1 MQRGARRRVVAAVPC
16 GTNVLSKRSHEPP
29 QPRPRPPTIVDVAA
43 AAGVSIA
50 TVSRALGGQS
60 RVAPAL
66 AERVR
71 AAASRLGYVPDRR
84 GRALVQRR
92 SNSIGAV
99 VPTIDN
105 PIFARALA
113 ALQVRLDA
121 DGYRLLLASTEYG
134 EQRELAAVQALVEH
148 GVDGIVL
155 VGARHHAG
163 VLPLIAARGIPV
175 VCTWTYDPGG
185 AIATV
190 GFDNHDAMRRLV
202 AHLTDLGHRR
212 LAMIAGIAAGNDRA
226 AARSEGFRAAL
237 AARGLAP
244 VAVLERPYT
253 IADGRAATRTLL
265 AAARTPTALVCGND
279 ILAFGALAEARE
291 MGVAVPAELSVTGFD
306 DVDLAS
312 HVVPPLT
319 TMRVPSAAMG
329 RHAAEHLLARLHGRD
344 TLQALALDAELIVR
358 GSTAPPPRCRSR
370 RRGVDAS

>member
-1 MQRGARRRVVAAVPC
+1 MPC
-16 GTNVLSKRSHEPP
+16 GINVLSKRSHEPP
-29 QPRPRPPTIVDVAA
+29 QPRPRAPTIVDVAA

-71 AAASRLGYVPDRR
+71 AAAARLGYLPDRR

-121 DGYRLLLASTEYG
+121 DGYRLLLASTEYA
-134 EQRELAAVQALVEH
+134 EPRELAAVQALVEH
-148 GVDGIVL
+148 GVDGVVL

-190 GFDNHDAMRRLV
+190 GFDNHDAMQRLV
-202 AHLTDLGHRR
+202 AGMVSFKNTTG
-212 LAMIAGIAAGNDRA
+212 
-226 AARSEGFRAAL
+226 
-237 AARGLAP
+237 AP
-244 VAVLERPYT
+244 CSLPPEVVPS
-253 IADGRAATRTLL
+253 IADTASAVII
-265 AAARTPTALVCGND
+265 PTQK
-279 ILAFGALAEARE
+279 
-291 MGVAVPAELSVTGFD
+291 T
-306 DVDLAS
+306 
-312 HVVPPLT
+312 
-319 TMRVPSAAMG
+319 
-329 RHAAEHLLARLHGRD
+329 
-344 TLQALALDAELIVR
+344 
-358 GSTAPPPRCRSR
+358 PPRLPV
-370 RRGVDAS
+370 GVTHWH